1 MTTLQVI
8 GLTGLKESGKDTAFQ
23 LIQEFLP
30 HAKRYAFADR
40 LKDCMY
46 ILNPY
51 VKIDH
56 SYHHYFQ
63 RLQDLVDNVG
73 WDLAKKQADVR
84 TLLQVFGTEVVRDN
98 IEDGLWARLV
108 CEQITADHNTRA
120 AKKLAVVTDVRFNN
134 EAGQLRNRLDA
145 HVWQIIR
152 PGKKGDGHR
161 SEKGIDKGLVEFT
174 LINEKDINFLRSVVE
189 IALTAEGLL

>member
-1 MTTLQVI
+1 MTLQVI
-8 GLTGLKESGKDTAFQ
+8 GLTGLKESGKDTVFQ

-51 VKIDH
+51 VRIDH
-56 SYHHYFQ
+56 NYHHYFQ

-73 WDLAKKQADVR
+73 WDVAKKQADVR

-134 EAGQLRNRLDA
+134 EAAQLRNRLDA
-145 HVWQIIR
+145 HVWQITR

-161 SEKGIDKGLVEFT
+161 SEKGIDAHLVEMT
-174 LINEKDINFLRSVVE
+174 LGNNSDLENLRTVVKLGL
-189 IALTAEGLL
+189 IAEGLL